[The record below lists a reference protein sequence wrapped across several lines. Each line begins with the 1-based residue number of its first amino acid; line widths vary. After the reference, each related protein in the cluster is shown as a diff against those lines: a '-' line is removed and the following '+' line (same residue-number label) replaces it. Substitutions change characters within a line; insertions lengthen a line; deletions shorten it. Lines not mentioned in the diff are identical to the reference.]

1 MPDPERKNM
10 EGQGSFRGLPFMG
23 IEMPP
28 EVRLYIAVEALMRL
42 VIPLEALATDPNQR
56 YWLL

>member
-1 MPDPERKNM
+1 M